1 MILLVTYDVRRRG
14 GIERLSLQ
22 VRDALRQ
29 VGHPC
34 HLLATRRL
42 GPGPVGRL
50 AGQAWFLLQLAW
62 WLPRSQL
69 VFSMH
74 ALLLRPIRLLR
85 DLPGLDP
92 RGQGL
97 LCWLH
102 GIEVWGANL
111 PPLLSDLRRCDGLAA
126 SSGFSCDQVRPLLGE
141 QPPIAVIHPC
151 AEDVPAEPTA
161 DGLVGAQAAGSL
173 TAASS
178 AASARASL
186 VTTPPLGPS
195 QQPGLRLLTVARMVR
210 QERYKGHELILEA
223 LALLRQGGLLDPG
236 LRWRVVGSGDDR
248 SRLQDRARA
257 LGLEGQIDWLGGLG
271 DRELQREYRDCSLV
285 LMPSAFALLR
295 DGTAQGE
302 GFGITYLEAALAGR
316 ASIAADRGGQT
327 DLIIDGQTGWLVP
340 PRPQPLADLLARLQ
354 RDPEA
359 VRACGARARR
369 HAETSFSPAVQRQ
382 RLARLVAPWLGPG
395 AMQGS
400 LDPAERG

>member
-29 VGHPC
+29 AGHPC
-34 HLLATRRL
+34 RLLATRRL

-62 WLPRSQL
+62 WLPRSRL

-74 ALLLRPIRLLR
+74 ALLLRPILL
-85 DLPGLDP
+85 LAAIPGLRP
-92 RGQGL
+92 ARQGR

-151 AEDVPAEPTA
+151 AEDFPAEPAGDSLLGT
-161 DGLVGAQAAGSL
+161 QAAGL
-173 TAASS
+173 A
-178 AASARASL
+178 
-186 VTTPPLGPS
+186 PP
-195 QQPGLRLLTVARMVR
+195 PGMRLLTVARMVR

-248 SRLQDRARA
+248 SRLQERARA
-257 LGLEGQIDWLGGLG
+257 LGLEGQIDWLGGLS

-285 LMPSAFALLR
+285 LMPSAFALLP

-327 DLIIDGQTGWLVP
+327 DLIIDSQTGWLVP
-340 PRPQPLADLLARLQ
+340 PRPQSLADLLERLQ
-354 RDPEA
+354 RDPEE
-359 VRACGARARR
+359 VWACGARARH
-369 HAETSFSPAVQRQ
+369 HAETSFSPGVQRQ
-382 RLARLVAPWLGPG
+382 RLARLVAPWMGPG

-400 LDPAERG
+400 LDPAQRG

>member
-29 VGHPC
+29 AGHPC
-34 HLLATRRL
+34 RLLATRRL

-62 WLPRSQL
+62 WLPRSRL

-74 ALLLRPIRLLR
+74 ALLLRPILL
-85 DLPGLDP
+85 LAAIPGLRP
-92 RGQGL
+92 ARQGR

-151 AEDVPAEPTA
+151 AEDLPAEPAGDSLLGT
-161 DGLVGAQAAGSL
+161 QAAGL
-173 TAASS
+173 A
-178 AASARASL
+178 
-186 VTTPPLGPS
+186 PP
-195 QQPGLRLLTVARMVR
+195 PGMRLLTVARMVR

-248 SRLQDRARA
+248 SRLQERARA
-257 LGLEGQIDWLGGLG
+257 LGLEGQIDWLGGLS

-285 LMPSAFALLR
+285 LMPSAFALLP

-327 DLIIDGQTGWLVP
+327 DLIIDSQTGWLVP
-340 PRPQPLADLLARLQ
+340 PRPQSLADLLERLQ
-354 RDPEA
+354 RDPEE
-359 VRACGARARR
+359 VWACGARARH
-369 HAETSFSPAVQRQ
+369 HAETSFSPGVQRQ
-382 RLARLVAPWLGPG
+382 RLARLVAPWMGPG

-400 LDPAERG
+400 LDAAQLS

>member
-1 MILLVTYDVRRRG
+1 MILLVTYDTRRRG

-29 VGHPC
+29 AGHPC
-34 HLLATRRL
+34 RLLATRRL

-62 WLPRSQL
+62 WLPRSRL

-74 ALLLRPIRLLR
+74 ALLLRPILL
-85 DLPGLDP
+85 LAAIPGLRP
-92 RGQGL
+92 ARQGR

-151 AEDVPAEPTA
+151 AEDLPAEPAGDSLLGT
-161 DGLVGAQAAGSL
+161 QAAGL
-173 TAASS
+173 A
-178 AASARASL
+178 
-186 VTTPPLGPS
+186 PP
-195 QQPGLRLLTVARMVR
+195 PGMRLLTVARMVR

-248 SRLQDRARA
+248 FRLQDRARA
-257 LGLEGQIDWLGGLG
+257 LGLEGQIDWLGGLS

-285 LMPSAFALLR
+285 LMPSAFALLP

-327 DLIIDGQTGWLVP
+327 DLIIDSQTGWLVP
-340 PRPQPLADLLARLQ
+340 PRPQSRADLLERLQ
-354 RDPEA
+354 RDPEE
-359 VRACGARARR
+359 VWACGARARH
-369 HAETSFSPAVQRQ
+369 HAETSFSPGVQRQ
-382 RLARLVAPWLGPG
+382 RLARLVAPWMGPG

-400 LDPAERG
+400 LDPAQRG

>member
-1 MILLVTYDVRRRG
+1 
-14 GIERLSLQ
+14 
-22 VRDALRQ
+22 
-29 VGHPC
+29 
-34 HLLATRRL
+34 
-42 GPGPVGRL
+42 
-50 AGQAWFLLQLAW
+50 
-62 WLPRSQL
+62 
-69 VFSMH
+69 MH
-74 ALLLRPIRLLR
+74 ALLLRPILL
-85 DLPGLDP
+85 LAAIPGLRP
-92 RGQGL
+92 ARQGR

-151 AEDVPAEPTA
+151 AEDLPAEPAGDSLLGT
-161 DGLVGAQAAGSL
+161 QAAGL
-173 TAASS
+173 A
-178 AASARASL
+178 
-186 VTTPPLGPS
+186 PP
-195 QQPGLRLLTVARMVR
+195 PGMRLLTVARMVR

-248 SRLQDRARA
+248 SRLQERARA
-257 LGLEGQIDWLGGLG
+257 LGLEGQIDWLGGLS

-285 LMPSAFALLR
+285 LMPSAFALLP

-327 DLIIDGQTGWLVP
+327 DLIIDSQTGWLVP
-340 PRPQPLADLLARLQ
+340 PRPQSLADLLERLQ
-354 RDPEA
+354 RDPEE
-359 VRACGARARR
+359 VWACGARARH
-369 HAETSFSPAVQRQ
+369 HAETSFSPGVQRQ
-382 RLARLVAPWLGPG
+382 RLARLVAPWMGPG

-400 LDPAERG
+400 LDPAQRG

>member
-1 MILLVTYDVRRRG
+1 
-14 GIERLSLQ
+14 

-29 VGHPC
+29 AGHPC
-34 HLLATRRL
+34 RLLATRRL

-62 WLPRSQL
+62 WLPRSRL

-74 ALLLRPIRLLR
+74 ALLLRPILL
-85 DLPGLDP
+85 LAAIPGLRP
-92 RGQGL
+92 ARQGR

-151 AEDVPAEPTA
+151 AEDLPAEPAGDSLLGT
-161 DGLVGAQAAGSL
+161 QAAGL
-173 TAASS
+173 A
-178 AASARASL
+178 
-186 VTTPPLGPS
+186 PP
-195 QQPGLRLLTVARMVR
+195 PGMRLLTVARMVR

-248 SRLQDRARA
+248 SRLQERARA
-257 LGLEGQIDWLGGLG
+257 LGLEGQIDWLGGLS

-285 LMPSAFALLR
+285 LMPSAFALLP

-327 DLIIDGQTGWLVP
+327 DLIIDSQTGWLVP
-340 PRPQPLADLLARLQ
+340 PRPQSLADLLERLQ
-354 RDPEA
+354 RDPEE
-359 VRACGARARR
+359 VWACGARARH
-369 HAETSFSPAVQRQ
+369 HAETSFSPGVQRQ
-382 RLARLVAPWLGPG
+382 RLARLVAPWMGPG

-400 LDPAERG
+400 LDPAQRG

>member
-29 VGHPC
+29 AGHPC
-34 HLLATRRL
+34 RLLATRRL

-50 AGQAWFLLQLAW
+50 AGQAWFLLKLAW
-62 WLPRSQL
+62 WLPRSRL

-74 ALLLRPIRLLR
+74 ALLLRPILMLAAI
-85 DLPGLDP
+85 PGLRP
-92 RGQGL
+92 ARQGR

-151 AEDVPAEPTA
+151 AEDLPAEPAGDSLLGT
-161 DGLVGAQAAGSL
+161 QAAGL
-173 TAASS
+173 A
-178 AASARASL
+178 
-186 VTTPPLGPS
+186 PP
-195 QQPGLRLLTVARMVR
+195 PGMRLLTVARMVR

-248 SRLQDRARA
+248 SRLQERARA
-257 LGLEGQIDWLGGLG
+257 LGLEGQIDWLGGLS

-285 LMPSAFALLR
+285 LMPSAFALLP

-327 DLIIDGQTGWLVP
+327 DLIIDSQTGWLVP
-340 PRPQPLADLLARLQ
+340 PRPQSLADLLERLQ
-354 RDPEA
+354 RDPEE
-359 VRACGARARR
+359 VWACGARARH
-369 HAETSFSPAVQRQ
+369 HAETSFSPGVQRQ
-382 RLARLVAPWLGPG
+382 RLARLVAPWMGPG

-400 LDPAERG
+400 LDPAQRG

>member
-1 MILLVTYDVRRRG
+1 VILLVTYDVRRRG

-29 VGHPC
+29 AGHPC
-34 HLLATRRL
+34 RLLATRRL

-50 AGQAWFLLQLAW
+50 AGQAWFLLKLAW
-62 WLPRSQL
+62 WLPRSRL

-74 ALLLRPIRLLR
+74 ALLLRPILL
-85 DLPGLDP
+85 LAAIPGLRP
-92 RGQGL
+92 ARQGR

-151 AEDVPAEPTA
+151 AEDLPAEPAGDSLLGT
-161 DGLVGAQAAGSL
+161 QAAGL
-173 TAASS
+173 A
-178 AASARASL
+178 
-186 VTTPPLGPS
+186 PP
-195 QQPGLRLLTVARMVR
+195 PGMRLLTVARMVR

-248 SRLQDRARA
+248 CRLQERARA
-257 LGLEGQIDWLGGLG
+257 LGLEGQIDWLGGLS

-285 LMPSAFALLR
+285 LMPSAFALLP

-327 DLIIDGQTGWLVP
+327 DLIIDSQTGWLVP
-340 PRPQPLADLLARLQ
+340 PRPQSLADLLERLQ
-354 RDPEA
+354 RDPEE
-359 VRACGARARR
+359 VWACGARARH
-369 HAETSFSPAVQRQ
+369 HAETSFSPGVQRQ
-382 RLARLVAPWLGPG
+382 RLARLVAPWMGPG

-400 LDPAERG
+400 LDPAQRG

>member
-1 MILLVTYDVRRRG
+1 
-14 GIERLSLQ
+14 
-22 VRDALRQ
+22 
-29 VGHPC
+29 
-34 HLLATRRL
+34 
-42 GPGPVGRL
+42 
-50 AGQAWFLLQLAW
+50 
-62 WLPRSQL
+62 
-69 VFSMH
+69 MH
-74 ALLLRPIRLLR
+74 ALLLRPIRLLQ
-85 DLPGLDP
+85 DLPGLHP

-111 PPLLSDLRRCDGLAA
+111 PPLLSVLHRCDGLAA
-126 SSGFSCDQVRPLLGE
+126 SSGFSADQVRPLLGE

-151 AEDVPAEPTA
+151 AEDVPAEPA
-161 DGLVGAQAAGSL
+161 GDSLPGAQAAGPA
-173 TAASS
+173 TAASP
-178 AASARASL
+178 ATSARASFAPIPASGL
-186 VTTPPLGPS
+186 APP
-195 QQPGLRLLTVARMVR
+195 PGLRLLTVARMVR

-223 LALLRQGGLLDPG
+223 LALLRQRGGLDPG

-248 SRLQDRARA
+248 FRLQERARA

-340 PRPQPLADLLARLQ
+340 PRPQPLANLLARLQ

-359 VRACGARARR
+359 VRACGARAHR

-382 RLARLVAPWLGPG
+382 RLARLVAPWMGSG

>member
-34 HLLATRRL
+34 RLLATRRL

-74 ALLLRPIRLLR
+74 ALLLRPIRLLAAI
-85 DLPGLDP
+85 PGLRP
-92 RGQGL
+92 VRQGR

-111 PPLLSDLRRCDGLAA
+111 PPLLSDLHRCDGLAA
-126 SSGFSCDQVRPLLGE
+126 SSGFSRDQVLPLLGE

-151 AEDVPAEPTA
+151 AEDLPAEQAGDSLLGT
-161 DGLVGAQAAGSL
+161 QAAGL
-173 TAASS
+173 A
-178 AASARASL
+178 
-186 VTTPPLGPS
+186 PP
-195 QQPGLRLLTVARMVR
+195 PGLRLLTVARMVR

-248 SRLQDRARA
+248 PRLQERARA
-257 LGLEGQIDWLGGLG
+257 LGLESQIDWLGGLG
-271 DRELQREYRDCSLV
+271 DGELQREYRLCSLV
-285 LMPSAFALLR
+285 VMPSAYGLLS

-340 PRPQPLADLLARLQ
+340 PRPQPLANLLARLQ

-382 RLARLVAPWLGPG
+382 RLALLVAPWMGPG